1 MITAREFL
9 KIAPTL
15 MAELMAKSPKR
26 ILMAHHR
33 IVFQD
38 YIQIVYGIKCIAL
51 GVVEGQVWTSQSQ
64 LIRVPKEL

>member
-9 KIAPTL
+9 KIAPIL
-15 MAELMAKSPKR
+15 MEELMKKSPKR

-33 IVFQD
+33 IVFED
-38 YIQIVYGIKCIAL
+38 YIQIAYGIRCIAL
-51 GVVEGQVWTSQSQ
+51 GVCEGQVYTDKCQ

>member
-1 MITAREFL
+1 MTARIFL

-15 MAELMAKSPKR
+15 MSELMAKSPKR

-33 IVFQD
+33 IVFED

-51 GVVEGQVWTSQSQ
+51 GVCEGQVWTSECQW
-64 LIRVPKEL
+64 IPVPKEL